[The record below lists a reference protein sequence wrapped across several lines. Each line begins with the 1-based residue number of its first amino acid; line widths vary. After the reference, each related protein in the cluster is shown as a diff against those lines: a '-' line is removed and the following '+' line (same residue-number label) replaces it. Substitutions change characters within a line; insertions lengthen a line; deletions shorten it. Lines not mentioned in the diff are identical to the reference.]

1 MEKFKVFITRKID
14 QMALDQI
21 SELCEV
27 DLWEGDLPPG
37 RDEMLKHAVGMDGVL
52 CLLTDKIDEQL
63 LEATGPQLKVIS
75 NMAVGF
81 DNIDLAAATKRG
93 IPVGNTPGILTD
105 ATADFAFAL
114 LMAAGRRVCEAAQY
128 LLDGKWQTWG
138 PSILLGADFRGATLG
153 LVGFGRIGQA
163 MAKRAAGFEMRVLYY
178 DPSTQPVPGLNAQ
191 PVQDLDELLAQ
202 SDFVSLHVP
211 LTEKTRHMVD
221 AAFLSKMKPNA
232 ILINTSR
239 GAVVDQTALYE
250 ALSKEQIRAAA
261 LDVTDPEPLPLD
273 DPLLS
278 LDNCLITPHIAS
290 ASHHT
295 RTQMAEV
302 AAQNLLLGLQGKPLL
317 HSVNPQVYE
326 EKP

>member
-1 MEKFKVFITRKID
+1 MEDFKVFITRTIAQTAIDKI
-14 QMALDQI
+14 
-21 SELCEV
+21 SKLCQV
-27 DLWEGDLPPG
+27 DLWTAELPPD
-37 RDEMLKHAVGMDGVL
+37 RDDMLKHAVGMDGIL

-63 LEATGPQLKVIS
+63 LEAAGPQLKVIS

-81 DNIDLAAATKRG
+81 DNVDLAAATRRG

-105 ATADFAFAL
+105 ATADFAFTL
-114 LMAAGRRVCEAAQY
+114 LMAAGRRICEAESY
-128 LLDGKWQTWG
+128 LRDGKWQTWG
-138 PSILLGADFRGATLG
+138 PATLLGADFKGATLG

-163 MAKRAAGFEMRVLYY
+163 VAKRAAGFEMRVLYY
-178 DPSTQPVPGLNAQ
+178 DPSAQPVPGLNAK
-191 PVQDLDELLAQ
+191 PVPDLDALLAN

-211 LTEKTRHMVD
+211 LTEKTRHLVD

-232 ILINTSR
+232 ILVNTSR
-239 GAVVDQTALYE
+239 GAVVDQMALYE
-250 ALSKEQIRAAA
+250 ALSQEQIRAAA

-317 HSVNPQVYE
+317 HCVNPQVYQV
-326 EKP
+326 KP

>member
-14 QMALDQI
+14 QMAIDQI

-27 DLWEGDLPPG
+27 DLWPGDLPPS
-37 RDEMLKHAVGMDGVL
+37 REEMLNHAAGIDGIL
-52 CLLTDKIDEQL
+52 CLLTDKIDAQL

-81 DNIDLAAATKRG
+81 DNVDVTAATRYR

-163 MAKRAAGFEMRVLYY
+163 MAKRATGFEMRVLYY

>member
-14 QMALDQI
+14 QMAIDQI

-27 DLWEGDLPPG
+27 DLWPGDLPPS
-37 RDEMLKHAVGMDGVL
+37 REEMLNHAAGMDGIL
-52 CLLTDKIDEQL
+52 CLLTDKIDAQL

-81 DNIDLAAATKRG
+81 DNVDVTAATRYR

-163 MAKRAAGFEMRVLYY
+163 MAKRATGFEMRVLYY